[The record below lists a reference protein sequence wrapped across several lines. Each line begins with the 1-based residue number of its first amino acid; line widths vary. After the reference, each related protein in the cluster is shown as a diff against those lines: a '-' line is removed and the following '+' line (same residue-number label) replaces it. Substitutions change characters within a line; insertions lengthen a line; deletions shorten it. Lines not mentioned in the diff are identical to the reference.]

1 MSKIYQYLVNIGD
14 NDHIKVY
21 ARNFRGVEWLIDKSK
36 EFDKS
41 MINSITRGE
50 IKKP

>member
-21 ARNFRGVEWLIDKSK
+21 ARNLTEVEELIGKSR
-36 EFDKS
+36 EFNKA
-41 MINSITRGE
+41 MINSVTRGE
-50 IKKP
+50 IK